1 MKVKNFYLKTGKSL
15 IKKVMK
21 QISVNLKKLVTMA
34 DIGLGIERPLNREK
48 RGWIAKLTKL
58 KKQKPILVSAIK
70 DSGYY
75 ILLDGWHR
83 VQALKKQK
91 KKSVMA
97 LEIPVSQ
104 GLQLAKANKI
114 LRDVDRDSKFKL
126 KVSTLINDWADTQI
140 DK

>member
-1 MKVKNFYLKTGKSL
+1 
-15 IKKVMK
+15 MK
-21 QISVNLKKLVTMA
+21 QIEVEIKKLVTMA
-34 DIGLGIERPLNREK
+34 DIGLGVERPLNREK
-48 RGWIAKLTKL
+48 RNWIKELTKN
-58 KKQKPILVSAIK
+58 KTQKPILVAPIK

-83 VQALKKQK
+83 VQALKKQRK
-91 KKSVMA
+91 KTAVA
-97 LEIPVSQ
+97 IQVPVAQ

-126 KVSTLINDWADTQI
+126 KVSGLINDWAQSQI

>member
-1 MKVKNFYLKTGKSL
+1 MKPIDVE
-15 IKKVMK
+15 I
-21 QISVNLKKLVTMA
+21 KKLVTMA
-34 DIGLGIERPLNREK
+34 DIGLGVERPLNNEK
-48 RGWIAKLTKL
+48 RNWIKGLTK
-58 KKQKPILVSAIK
+58 KRKQKPILVAPIK
-70 DSGYY
+70 DSGYF

-91 KKSVMA
+91 MKKA
-97 LEIPVSQ
+97 LAIKVPVRQ

-126 KVSTLINDWADTQI
+126 KVSGLINDWAQSQI

>member
-1 MKVKNFYLKTGKSL
+1 MTKPIKVE
-15 IKKVMK
+15 IKK
-21 QISVNLKKLVTMA
+21 LLTMA
-34 DIGLGIERPLNREK
+34 DIGLGVERPLNREK
-48 RGWIAKLTKL
+48 RNWIKSLTKN
-58 KKQKPILVSAIK
+58 KTQKPILVAPIK
-70 DSGYY
+70 DSGYF

-91 KKSVMA
+91 KKTAIAIKV
-97 LEIPVSQ
+97 PVAQ

-126 KVSTLINDWADTQI
+126 KVSGLINDWAQSQI

>member
-1 MKVKNFYLKTGKSL
+1 MTKSIKVE
-15 IKKVMK
+15 I
-21 QISVNLKKLVTMA
+21 KKLVTMA
-34 DIGLGIERPLNREK
+34 DIGLGVERPLNKEK
-48 RGWIAKLTKL
+48 RNWIKGLTKI
-58 KKQKPILVSAIK
+58 KNQKPILVSPIK

-91 KKSVMA
+91 RKEA
-97 LEIPVSQ
+97 LAIRIPVAQ

-126 KVSTLINDWADTQI
+126 KVSGLINDWAQSQI

>member
-1 MKVKNFYLKTGKSL
+1 
-15 IKKVMK
+15 MK
-21 QISVNLKKLVTMA
+21 QIEVEIKKLVTMS
-34 DIGLGIERPLNREK
+34 DIGLGVERPLNKEK
-48 RGWIAKLTKL
+48 RSWIKGLTKN
-58 KKQKPILVSAIK
+58 KKQKPILIAPIK
-70 DSGYY
+70 DSGYF

-91 KKSVMA
+91 KKTA
-97 LEIPVSQ
+97 LAIKVPVAQ

-126 KVSTLINDWADTQI
+126 KVSGLINDWAQSQI

>member
-1 MKVKNFYLKTGKSL
+1 
-15 IKKVMK
+15 
-21 QISVNLKKLVTMA
+21 MA
-34 DIGLGIERPLNREK
+34 DIGLGVERPLNREK
-48 RGWIAKLTKL
+48 RSWIKSLTKN
-58 KKQKPILVSAIK
+58 KTQKPILVAPIK

-91 KKSVMA
+91 KTTA
-97 LEIPVSQ
+97 LAIRVPVAQ

-126 KVSTLINDWADTQI
+126 KVSGLINDWAQSQI

>member
-1 MKVKNFYLKTGKSL
+1 
-15 IKKVMK
+15 MK
-21 QISVNLKKLVTMA
+21 QIKVEIKKLVTMA
-34 DIGLGIERPLNREK
+34 DIGLGVERPLNKEK
-48 RGWIAKLTKL
+48 KNWIKGLTKL
-58 KKQKPILVSAIK
+58 KKQKPILVAPIK

-91 KKSVMA
+91 KKNAVA
-97 LEIPVSQ
+97 IKVPVSQ

-126 KVSTLINDWADTQI
+126 KVSGLINDWASDQI
-140 DK
+140 ED

>member
-1 MKVKNFYLKTGKSL
+1 MKPIDVE
-15 IKKVMK
+15 I
-21 QISVNLKKLVTMA
+21 KKLVTMA
-34 DIGLGIERPLNREK
+34 DIGLGVERPLNNEK
-48 RGWIAKLTKL
+48 RNWIKGLTK
-58 KKQKPILVSAIK
+58 KRKQKPILVAPIK
-70 DSGYY
+70 DSGYF

-91 KKSVMA
+91 MKKA
-97 LEIPVSQ
+97 LAIKVPVKQ

-126 KVSTLINDWADTQI
+126 KVSGLINDWAQSQI